1 MNVHPSLK
9 LPLQW
14 ILSQQLIKAPGAASW
29 SSQHQERPTEGYQQG
44 GSWQDGLL
52 FPTVPQSQAG
62 KTHNRLI
69 IQYRVTPLPKVG
81 NFTWWKSL
89 KVNTIT

>member
-29 SSQHQERPTEGYQQG
+29 SPQHQERPTEGYQQG

-52 FPTVPQSQAG
+52 FPTVPGWENTQLIDYSIQSFPLYP
-62 KTHNRLI
+62 KW
-69 IQYRVTPLPKVG
+69 VTSHGG
-81 NFTWWKSL
+81 NY
-89 KVNTIT
+89 